1 MAIVY
6 TDLAQPLLDYVSSVE
21 GLTSGNSNSL
31 NINLTLSADY
41 FLSTPQI
48 MTANFGFDGYMGV
61 PGLNGTGS
69 DAQAAAN
76 QYNVSWE
83 SIDPALN
90 APVRATYSAVG
101 TAAFLAI
108 YGVPALLADTI
119 PVVFTHPVLGDT
131 LNPTDFR
138 VALNTGEVVTPITAS
153 FLPNLEFN
161 ERQTAVI
168 SGDWG
173 NRILPGE
180 PGSRY
185 PVSVTIFKDETPLR
199 LVTQTG
205 LVSAVGLTVQSKNP
219 YVEGNGP
226 RILSAK
232 LNAFSDLGE
241 GNPAWQAN
249 STANSGSDLYGD
261 QAMYRL
267 RIYTSAG
274 FSPDGIASITPDDF
288 AKFFQITALDVNG
301 NTVTI
306 LETGVDY
313 RIPGYGTVRVLG
325 VADTGLAQDA
335 YDLAYVEDHDNQYDI
350 ILGGDAAAIARLQ
363 AVRMPS
369 GDGYSP
375 VYNPGGPG
383 NDPDNNP
390 PGPFTVGSADQ
401 TVAITQDIEV
411 SSFVTYVEID
421 GPVVRNAITAQPIGS
436 NRGLAVDDTSTGHQ
450 VFQYMDPD
458 GKIFY
463 ASFAVSPVY
472 DIVLTESSPSTNSRV
487 TDDHITGSVG
497 LNTVT
502 FSGEF
507 DQYDRDG
514 GLDRFFS
521 RDLVALRDADDTLIE
536 VERVVYTDTALA
548 LDILGDAGAAYR
560 FYGVFDRQPDEQG
573 LGYWIHA
580 LDQGASLRTVAE
592 GFLDSAEFMV
602 DYGILLSNARYLEQ
616 LYQHFFNRAPDDSG
630 FAYWLSVLDRGV
642 NDRADVLVNFAQSS
656 EYRSLVST
664 EIANGILYDVWPG

>member
-1 MAIVY
+1 MAVVY
-6 TDLAQPLLDYVSSVE
+6 TDLAQPLLDYVAEVE
-21 GLTSGNSNSL
+21 GQTSGNSASL
-31 NINLTLSADY
+31 NNNLTLSADY
-41 FLSTPQI
+41 FATTPQI

-69 DAQAAAN
+69 NAQSAAY

-83 SIDPALN
+83 SIDPALG
-90 APVRATYSAVG
+90 APSRALYSAVG
-101 TAAFLAI
+101 TAAFLSV

-119 PVVFTHPVLGDT
+119 PVVFSHPVLGET
-131 LNPTDFR
+131 LSPTDFR
-138 VALNTGEVVTPITAS
+138 VTLNTGEVVTPITAS

-185 PVSVTIFKDETPLR
+185 PVSLTIVEDESPLR
-199 LVTQTG
+199 LVTGNG
-205 LVSAVGLTVQSKNP
+205 LVSAVGFSVQSKNP

-241 GNPAWQAN
+241 GNPAWQGN

-267 RIYTSAG
+267 RLYTSAG

-306 LETGVDY
+306 LEAGLDY

-325 VADTGLAQDA
+325 VADTGLAQDS
-335 YDLAYVEDHDNQYDI
+335 YNLAYVEDHDNQYDI
-350 ILGGDAAAIARLQ
+350 ILSGDASAIARLQ
-363 AVRMPS
+363 TVRMPS
-369 GDGYSP
+369 GEGYSP

-390 PGPFTVGSADQ
+390 PGPFTVASSDQ
-401 TVAITQDIEV
+401 TVTITHDDEAR
-411 SSFVTYVEID
+411 SFVTYVEVE
-421 GPVVRNAITAQPIGS
+421 GPVVRNVITAQPIGA

-463 ASFAVSPVY
+463 ASFAVSPMY
-472 DIVLTESSPSTNSRV
+472 DILLTESSPSTSSRV
-487 TDDHITGSVG
+487 TDDHITGSAG

-502 FSGEF
+502 FTGTI
-507 DQYDRDG
+507 DQYAREGD
-514 GLDRFFS
+514 LAQLLS
-521 RDLVALRDADDTLIE
+521 QDLVALRDADDTLIN
-536 VERVVYTDTALA
+536 VERLVYTDIALA
-548 LDILGDAGAAYR
+548 LDVHGNAGAAYSM
-560 FYGVFDRQPDEQG
+560 YGVFDRQPDEQG
-573 LGYWIHA
+573 LGYWIHD
-580 LDQGASLRTVAE
+580 LDQGASLHAVAE
-592 GFLDSAEFMV
+592 GFLASAEFVV
-602 DYGILLSNARYLEQ
+602 DYGSTLSNARYVEQ
-616 LYQHFFNRAPDDSG
+616 LYQHFFNRAPDESG
-630 FAYWLSVLDRGV
+630 FAYWLRALDFGI
-642 NDRADVLVNFAQSS
+642 NDRADVLVNFALSP
-656 EYRSLVST
+656 EYQGLVGA
-664 EIANGILYDVWPG
+664 EMANGILFDVWLG